1 MLSETMEW
9 WIFSSDWNISSHH
22 FVYFENLMLLGKDN
36 TAVNLYYK
44 ALYSSA
50 ARYIAWLSYYE
61 NFQAYRKVE
70 RFLQWA
76 LILHFVV

>member
-1 MLSETMEW
+1 MLSEIMEW
-9 WIFSSDWNISSHH
+9 LIFSSDWNIFFPH

-50 ARYIAWLSYYE
+50 AQYIAWLSYYE

-70 RFLQWA
+70 RVLQWA
-76 LILHFVV
+76 LILNM

>member
-1 MLSETMEW
+1 MLSEIMEW
-9 WIFSSDWNISSHH
+9 LIFSSDWNIFFPH

-50 ARYIAWLSYYE
+50 A
-61 NFQAYRKVE
+61 Q
-70 RFLQWA
+70 
-76 LILHFVV
+76 